1 MPASSGGTVHRF
13 GGGSLDNLRL
23 KAREAKLDPA
33 GISVL
38 VTLSP
43 ADAVRQ
49 LKQAFPDAE
58 DLHETAKIVGSP
70 TIEKIRS
77 VGFDMIPNPT
87 RKLPD
92 HHRIIHPDGA
102 DGFNDEN
109 LSWLSAVFTDTSGY

>member
-1 MPASSGGTVHRF
+1 M
-13 GGGSLDNLRL
+13 L
-23 KAREAKLDPA
+23 EPA

-43 ADAVRQ
+43 AEAVHQ

-58 DLHETAKIVGSP
+58 DLHETAKVVGST

-77 VGFDMIPNPT
+77 VGFDIMPNPT

-92 HHRIIHPDGA
+92 HHRVIHLDGEY
-102 DGFNDEN
+102 GFNDEN
-109 LSWLSAVFTDTSGY
+109 LSRLSAVFTDTSGY